1 MKTWRDLSDV
11 VMPDRVLRLER
22 DPRGYPIAFTVQ
34 RDAQG
39 RPDFRVVDP
48 QIWMNAV
55 RYKRCGIC
63 GEQLGVHMAF
73 VGGPACIQSRAFT
86 DLPMHRDCATYAL
99 QVCPFLAAPKFAY
112 SRSLSGDVRVM
123 ESVSSHRPEKFAL
136 AMSRGVELRRLGD
149 DLVLLAAPFTS
160 VEWWQGGVPQGQV
173 LGKDLAQAVSA
184 A

>member
-1 MKTWRDLSDV
+1 MKAWRDLSNV
-11 VMPDRVLRLER
+11 VMPNRVLRLER
-22 DPRGYPIAFTVQ
+22 DCRGYPIPYTVQ

-63 GEQLGVHMAF
+63 GEQLGVHLAF
-73 VGGPACIQSRAFT
+73 VGGPACMQNRVFT

-123 ESVSSHRPEKFAL
+123 ASVSSHRPEQFGL

-149 DLVLLAAPFTS
+149 DLVLLAAPFDS
-160 VEWWQGGVPQGQV
+160 VEWWQGGIPMSEA
-173 LGKDLAQAVSA
+173 LGQAVSA